1 MHKWEIKS
9 SISSKNQ
16 AHSATWICSIFDD
29 VFLLHA
35 IRGNSFG
42 RRGWAAVANSLESSL
57 HLSTINS
64 ISCRGMFSGAL
75 ASLDLKAQGNDF
87 ISSIV
92 PSLPRSSAK
101 LQSLDLRWHSTHV
114 HLVQAV
120 ISHTRCPLI
129 TLVQALRIDIAW
141 NVPLYQIFVALSNN
155 SPFFLLSSNELG
167 NDCVDLFVV
176 LPYLTVLQMLDLT

>member
-1 MHKWEIKS
+1 M
-9 SISSKNQ
+9 
-16 AHSATWICSIFDD
+16 
-29 VFLLHA
+29 
-35 IRGNSFG
+35 
-42 RRGWAAVANSLESSL
+42 
-57 HLSTINS
+57 
-64 ISCRGMFSGAL
+64 
-75 ASLDLKAQGNDF
+75 
-87 ISSIV
+87 
-92 PSLPRSSAK
+92 
-101 LQSLDLRWHSTHV
+101 
-114 HLVQAV
+114 QAV